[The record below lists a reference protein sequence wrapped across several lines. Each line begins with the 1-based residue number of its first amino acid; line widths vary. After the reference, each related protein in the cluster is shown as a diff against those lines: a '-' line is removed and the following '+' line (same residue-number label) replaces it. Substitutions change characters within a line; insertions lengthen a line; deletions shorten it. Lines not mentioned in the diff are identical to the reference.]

1 MGALAPATSAG
12 PAHDHHRSGRSIR
25 RLVPGLEVITSY
37 RREWLA
43 KDIIAGVVLTTLLVP
58 QGMAY
63 AELAGLPPITG
74 LYTSIMCLLGYAV
87 FGPSRI
93 LVLGPDSSLGPM
105 IAATILPLI
114 AANGDAKRAVALAS
128 VLAIMVAAI
137 MIVAAV
143 ARLGFIADLISKPTM
158 TGYMNGLALTILVGQ
173 LPKLFGFK
181 VEANGFLGELTG
193 FVKGLANGEAVP
205 AAAMVGITGI
215 ALILVLQRWLPKIP
229 AVLIMVV
236 LAIAATTV
244 FSLADHGVSL
254 VGVLP
259 KGFPPLTIP
268 HVRLADLGPL
278 FAGALGI
285 ALVSLADT
293 VSTASAFAARTGQE
307 VHGNGEMTGIGV
319 ANLAAGF
326 FQGFPVSTSGSRTAV
341 AERSGAKTQL
351 TGVTGAALIILM
363 IVLVPGLFRNLPQ
376 PALAAVVITA
386 SLSLADIPGTVRLWR
401 QRKAEFLLSIAA
413 FLGVVLLGVLPGI
426 AIAVALS
433 ILNVF
438 RRAWWPHD
446 TELGR
451 VESLEGYH
459 DVHTHPGAQ
468 RLPGLVIYRFDA
480 PLFFANATTFRDKVR
495 RLAKADP
502 PPSWILIAAE
512 PMTDVD
518 TTASDVLEELDEAL
532 NAAGISLV
540 FAELKDPVRQK
551 IERYGLTR
559 TIDPHHFFPT
569 LESAVVAFREATGAE
584 WTAAA
589 QVTDDLTVPDQST
602 GGARPPDIPTA
613 PPVS

>member
-1 MGALAPATSAG
+1 MVGLA
-12 PAHDHHRSGRSIR
+12 R
-25 RLVPGLEVITSY
+25 GLIPSSY

-43 KDIIAGVVLTTLLVP
+43 RDVVAGIVLSTLLVP

-74 LYTSIMCLLGYAV
+74 LYTSVLCLLGYAV
-87 FGPSRI
+87 AGPSRI

-105 IAATILPLI
+105 IAATILPL
-114 AANGDAKRAVALAS
+114 AGADGDPARAIALAS
-128 VLAIMVAAI
+128 MLAILVAAV
-137 MIVAAV
+137 MIAGAV

-158 TGYMNGLALTILVGQ
+158 IGYMNGLALTILVGQ

-181 VEANGFLGELTG
+181 VNAQGLISEFTAL
-193 FVKGLANGEAVP
+193 VRGLAHGEAV
-205 AAAMVGITGI
+205 AAAAAVGITGI
-215 ALILVLQRWLPKIP
+215 VLILVLQRWLPKIP

-244 FSLADHGVSL
+244 FGLADRGVSL

-259 KGFPPLTIP
+259 KGFPPLTLP
-268 HVRLADLGPL
+268 SVRLDDLGPL

-293 VSTASAFAARTGQE
+293 ISTSSAFAARTGQE
-307 VHGNGEMTGIGV
+307 VDGNGEMIGIGA
-319 ANLAAGF
+319 ANLAAGL

-351 TGVTGAALIILM
+351 TGVTGAVLIILM

-386 SLSLADIPGTVRLWR
+386 SLSLADIPATARLWR

-413 FLGVVLLGVLPGI
+413 FLGVALLGVLPGI
-426 AIAVALS
+426 GIAVALS

-438 RRAWWPHD
+438 RRAWWPYD
-446 TELGR
+446 TVLGR
-451 VESLEGYH
+451 VEGLDGYH
-459 DVHTHPGAQ
+459 DIHTYPDAEH
-468 RLPGLVIYRFDA
+468 LPGLVIYRFDA
-480 PLFFANATTFRDKVR
+480 PLFFANAKTFRDEVQR
-495 RLAKADP
+495 IAKTEP
-502 PPSWILIAAE
+502 KPSWILIAAE
-512 PMTDVD
+512 PVTDVD
-518 TTASDVLEELDEAL
+518 TTAADVLTELDEAL
-532 NAAGISLV
+532 NAQGISLV
-540 FAELKDPVRQK
+540 FAELKDPVRRK

-569 LESAVVAFREATGAE
+569 IAAAIAAFRDDTGAQ
-584 WTAAA
+584 WAAA
-589 QVTDDLTVPDQST
+589 DGQPADGQAAPGQVASD
-602 GGARPPDIPTA
+602 GGPPPDIPAA
-613 PPVS
+613 PPR

>member
-1 MGALAPATSAG
+1 MLTL
-12 PAHDHHRSGRSIR
+12 GR
-25 RLVPGLEVITSY
+25 GLSLSSY

-43 KDIIAGVVLTTLLVP
+43 RDIVAGVVLTTLLVP

-74 LYTSIMCLLGYAV
+74 LYTSILCLLGYAA

-114 AANGDAKRAVALAS
+114 VAKGDPERAVALAS
-128 VLAIMVAAI
+128 LLALMVAAI

-143 ARLGFIADLISKPTM
+143 AKLGFIADLISKPTM
-158 TGYMNGLALTILVGQ
+158 IGYMNGLALTILVGQ

-181 VEANGFLGELTG
+181 IEGNGLIAEFTG
-193 FVKGLANGEAVP
+193 FVEGLAKGEA
-205 AAAMVGITGI
+205 AAAAVGIAGI
-215 ALILVLQRWLPKIP
+215 ALILVLQRWLPKVP
-229 AVLIMVV
+229 AVLIAVV
-236 LAIAATTV
+236 LAIAAATV
-244 FSLADHGVSL
+244 FHLADHGVSL

-268 HVRLADLGPL
+268 HVRASDLGPL

-293 VSTASAFAARTGQE
+293 ISTASAFAARTGQE
-307 VHGNGEMTGIGV
+307 VHGNGEMIGIGA
-319 ANLAAGF
+319 ANLAAGL

-351 TGVTGAALIILM
+351 AGVTGAALIILM
-363 IVLVPGLFRNLPQ
+363 IVLIPGLFRNLPQ

-386 SLSLADIPGTVRLWR
+386 SLSLADIPATARLWH

-413 FLGVVLLGVLPGI
+413 FLGVALLGVLPGI

-438 RRAWWPHD
+438 RRAWWPYA
-446 TELGR
+446 TVLGR
-451 VESLEGYH
+451 VAGLEGYH
-459 DVHTHPGAQ
+459 DIHSYPDAGH
-468 RLPGLVIYRFDA
+468 LPGLVLYRFDG
-480 PLFFANATTFRDKVR
+480 PLFFANATTFRDEIR
-495 RLAKADP
+495 RLAKAEP
-502 PPSWILIAAE
+502 KPAWIVIAAE
-512 PMTDVD
+512 PVTDVD
-518 TTASDVLEELDEAL
+518 TTAADMLTELDEAL
-532 NAAGISLV
+532 NTQGISLV
-540 FAELKDPVRQK
+540 FAELKGPVRRK

-569 LESAVVAFREATGAE
+569 IAAAIAAFRDDTGAR
-584 WTAAA
+584 WAAA
-589 QVTDDLTVPDQST
+589 DGQPADGQAAPGQVAAD
-602 GGARPPDIPTA
+602 GGPPPDIPA
-613 PPVS
+613 VPPR

>member
-1 MGALAPATSAG
+1 MF
-12 PAHDHHRSGRSIR
+12 RW
-25 RLVPGLEVITSY
+25 VPGLAAISSY

-43 KDIIAGVVLTTLLVP
+43 RDIVAGVVLTTLLVP

-105 IAATILPLI
+105 IAATILPLM
-114 AANGDAKRAVALAS
+114 AADGSEARAIALAS
-128 VLAIMVAAI
+128 LLALMVAAI
-137 MIVAAV
+137 MILAAV
-143 ARLGFIADLISKPTM
+143 AKLGFIADLISKPTM
-158 TGYMNGLALTILVGQ
+158 IGYMNGLALTILVGQ

-181 VEANGFLGELTG
+181 VEADGFIGEVTG
-193 FVKGLANGEAVP
+193 FVKGLANGEAV
-205 AAAMVGITGI
+205 AAAAAVGIAGI
-215 ALILVLQRWLPKIP
+215 VVILVLQRWLPKVP

-236 LAIAATTV
+236 LAIAATVV
-244 FSLADHGVSL
+244 FDLAAHGVSL

-268 HVRLADLGPL
+268 DVHASDLAPL

-293 VSTASAFAARTGQE
+293 ISTASAFAARTGQE
-307 VHGNGEMTGIGV
+307 INGNGEMIGIGA
-319 ANLAAGF
+319 ANLFAGL

-351 TGVTGAALIILM
+351 TGVTGAVLIILM
-363 IVLVPGLFRNLPQ
+363 IVFIPGLFRNLPQ

-401 QRKAEFLLSIAA
+401 QRKVEFALSIAA

-426 AIAVALS
+426 AIAVGLS

-438 RRAWWPHD
+438 RRAWWPYD

-451 VESLEGYH
+451 VEGLAGYH
-459 DVHTHPGAQ
+459 DMHSYPQAEQ
-468 RLPGLVIYRFDA
+468 LPGLVIYRFDG
-480 PLFFANATTFRDKVR
+480 PLFFANAKTFRDEVR

-502 PPSWILIAAE
+502 PPTWILIAAE
-512 PMTDVD
+512 PITDVD

-532 NAAGISLV
+532 NAQGISLV
-540 FAELKDPVRQK
+540 FAELKDPVRAK

-569 LESAVVAFREATGAE
+569 IGSAVTAFRQETGSQWAATGQASSP
-584 WTAAA
+584 AAP
-589 QVTDDLTVPDQST
+589 DHLNVPPASPEQ
-602 GGARPPDIPTA
+602 
-613 PPVS
+613 

>member
-1 MGALAPATSAG
+1 VFGFM
-12 PAHDHHRSGRSIR
+12 
-25 RLVPGLEVITSY
+25 PGVQVVASY
-37 RREWLA
+37 RRQWLA
-43 KDIIAGVVLTTLLVP
+43 KDVVAGVVLTTLLVP

-74 LYTSIMCLLGYAV
+74 LYTSILCLLGYAV

-114 AANGDAKRAVALAS
+114 AAGGDPERAVALAS
-128 VLAIMVAAI
+128 MLAIMVAAI
-137 MIVAAV
+137 MILAAV
-143 ARLGFIADLISKPTM
+143 AKLGFIADLISKPTM
-158 TGYMNGLALTILVGQ
+158 IGYMNGLALTILIGQ

-181 VEANGFLGELTG
+181 VDADGLIGEIVGFAE
-193 FVKGLANGEAVP
+193 GLAKGEAVG
-205 AAAMVGITGI
+205 AAAAVGIAGI
-215 ALILVLQRWLPKIP
+215 ALILVLQRWLPKVP

-236 LAIAATTV
+236 AAIAATTV

-278 FAGALGI
+278 FAGAAGI

-293 VSTASAFAARTGQE
+293 ISTASAFAARTGQE
-307 VHGNGEMTGIGV
+307 VRGNGEMIGIGA
-319 ANLAAGF
+319 ANLAAGL

-363 IVLVPGLFRNLPQ
+363 IVFVPGLFRNLPQ

-386 SLSLADIPGTVRLWR
+386 SLSLADIPATARLWR

-413 FLGVVLLGVLPGI
+413 FLGVALLGVLPGI
-426 AIAVALS
+426 GIAVALS

-438 RRAWWPHD
+438 RRAWWPYD
-446 TELGR
+446 TVLGR
-451 VESLEGYH
+451 VEGLGGYH
-459 DVHTHPGAQ
+459 DTHTHPDAQ

-480 PLFFANATTFRDKVR
+480 PLFFANAKTFRNEIR
-495 RLAKADP
+495 RLAKTDP
-502 PPSWILIAAE
+502 PPAWIVIAAE
-512 PMTDVD
+512 PVTDVD
-518 TTASDVLEELDEAL
+518 TTASDVLEDLDEAL
-532 NAAGISLV
+532 NADGISLV
-540 FAELKDPVRQK
+540 FAELKDPVRRK

-559 TIDPHHFFPT
+559 TIDPQHFFPT
-569 LESAVVAFREATGAE
+569 VEAAVTAFREQTGAQ

-589 QVTDDLTVPDQST
+589 QP
-602 GGARPPDIPTA
+602 GEIPA
-613 PPVS
+613 SPPVA